1 MTGSLVSACYTE
13 EADKTRQDEL
23 FLRLGLPVNAA
34 ARYLFGF
41 REGRLSLWQ
50 NIRQAPAPT
59 CVDFE
64 SADMQYRLRT
74 SGRRQGLARAVGL
87 HRRSGL
93 RVLDATAGL
102 GRDAF
107 ILAAL
112 GCRVTLL
119 ERSALMHAL
128 LEDGCRRASLS
139 GSTVVRETV
148 ERLSLLHT
156 DARQWL
162 QAEAGADRRDVL
174 YLDPMFPMRRKAAG
188 VRKDIASLQQV
199 LGPDSDAD
207 SLLQAALV
215 SGVPRIVMKRPLHH
229 RDENLP
235 ACEFQVKGKNSRFDV
250 YVRSRESIAE

>member
-1 MTGSLVSACYTE
+1 MASIVSAQYVE
-13 EADKTRQDEL
+13 EADRALQQDL
-23 FLRLGLPVNAA
+23 FLRLGLPEDTD
-34 ARYLFGF
+34 ARFFFGF
-41 REGRLSLWQ
+41 RAGRLSLWQ
-50 NIRQAPAPT
+50 NTRQAPSPT

-112 GCRVTLL
+112 GCSVTLL

-128 LEDGCRRASLS
+128 LEDGCRRALLS
-139 GSTVVRETV
+139 SSSVVREAV
-148 ERLSLLHT
+148 ERMSLLHT
-156 DARQWL
+156 DGLQWL
-162 QAEAGADRRDVL
+162 ATVAGPDCWDVL
-174 YLDPMFPMRRKAAG
+174 YLDPMFPLRRKSAG

-199 LGPDSDAD
+199 LGPDRDTD
-207 SLLQAALV
+207 RLLQVALE
-215 SGVPRIVMKRPLHH
+215 SGIPRIVMKRPLHH
-229 RDENLP
+229 RETQLP
-235 ACEFQVKGKNSRFDV
+235 ECDFQVKGKNSRFDV